1 MAGIIFS
8 EGSGVNDSIFGKS
21 QAPIKMIIEKSGE
34 AYEQESIAKAV
45 FNMEKSANYAEKIT
59 SMTAMEGFQPVGEN
73 GKYPEDHM
81 EEGFA
86 KTLEHVT
93 WKDRFSISREMI
105 DDSKTLDLKKRPEA
119 FMAGYGR
126 TRERFA
132 AALLGGGV
140 QGLSSV
146 KFAGRSFDTT
156 TADGLSL
163 FSKVHKSKLKGE
175 TQSNQ
180 FADAF
185 SDDALAALECKM
197 QGFKG
202 DNGEILDV
210 TPDTIIIPNDY
221 KLKKAV
227 FAAVGADKDPN
238 TSNNGFNFLF
248 GRWNIIVWAYL
259 DQFITAG
266 SSPWI
271 VMSSKYNKSNMG
283 AVWFDRTPLE
293 VKSVVNDDND
303 ANHWNGYARFS
314 AGFNDWRA
322 FAVGGVTGGTTLIS

>member
-1 MAGIIFS
+1 MGIIFS

-34 AYEQESIAKAV
+34 AYEHESIAKEI
-45 FNMEKSANYAEKIT
+45 FNMEKSSNYAEKIT
-59 SMTAMEGFQPVGEN
+59 SMTAMDGFKPVGEN
-73 GKYPEDHM
+73 GVYPEDHM
-81 EEGFA
+81 QEGYS

-105 DDSKTLDLKKRPEA
+105 DDSKLIDLKKRPEA
-119 FMAGYGR
+119 FIAGYGR

-140 QGLSSV
+140 QGLGSV
-146 KFAGRSFDTT
+146 KFGGRSFDTT
-156 TADGLSL
+156 TADGQAL
-163 FSKVHKSKLKGE
+163 FSKAHKSSLNKE

-210 TPDTIIIPNDY
+210 TPDTIIIPNNY
-221 KLKKAV
+221 QLKKAV

-259 DQFITAG
+259 DQFIASGTA
-266 SSPWI
+266 PWI

-303 ANHWNGYARFS
+303 ANHWNGYARFT

-322 FAVGGVTGGTTLIS
+322 FAVGGISGGTALI